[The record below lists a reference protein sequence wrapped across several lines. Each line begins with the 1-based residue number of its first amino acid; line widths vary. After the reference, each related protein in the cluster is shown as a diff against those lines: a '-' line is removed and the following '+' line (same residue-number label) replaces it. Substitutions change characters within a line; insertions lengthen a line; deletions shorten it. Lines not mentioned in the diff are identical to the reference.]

1 MQLTTNYASCLVVGW
16 LVSRRSDLLVRY
28 ISFKEELAVLFRS
41 ALASE
46 DLRVVVAVLCATL
59 A

>member
-1 MQLTTNYASCLVVGW
+1 MQLITNYASCSVVGW
-16 LVSRRSDLLVRY
+16 LVSRRSDLLVRN

-46 DLRVVVAVLCATL
+46 DIHVVVAVPCATL